1 MKQTCVVGSV
11 PIIALL
17 LTAGCERP
25 ARQMVL
31 SIDDPAHPAAKEVP
45 FLPPPNLL
53 AEPMSPAP
61 ASSSAEATVYTCPMH
76 PDVRQNGPGKCPK
89 CGMTLEPAASPAQ
102 TGHDHMHEA
111 TKESE

>member
-1 MKQTCVVGSV
+1 MKRTRVVGSV

-25 ARQMVL
+25 ARQMSL
-31 SIDDPAHPAAKEVP
+31 SNDDPAHPAAEEVP
-45 FLPPPNLL
+45 FSPPSNLL

-61 ASSSAEATVYTCPMH
+61 ASSPAESTVYTCPMH

-89 CGMTLEPAASPAQ
+89 CGMTLEPVASPAKPS
-102 TGHDHMHEA
+102 HDHMHEA